1 MKIILIA
8 WFIVDGNAAGTAVTA
23 GNVRSIR
30 PGFGLSPRHMPDV
43 IGRRAARDLRRGDP
57 LSWEMLAEEC

>member
-23 GNVRSIR
+23 EFESMD
-30 PGFGLSPRHMPDV
+30 SCQQ
-43 IGRRAARDLRRGDP
+43 AAAAL
-57 LSWEMLAEEC
+57 ELAGAKGKGKNITWRYICTPK